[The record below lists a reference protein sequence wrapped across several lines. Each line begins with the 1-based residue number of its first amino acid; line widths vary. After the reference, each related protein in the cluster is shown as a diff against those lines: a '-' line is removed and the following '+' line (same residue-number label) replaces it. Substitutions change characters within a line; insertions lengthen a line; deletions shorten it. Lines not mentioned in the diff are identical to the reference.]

1 MDASAQLTTGL
12 AGRYIIG
19 RVLGYGAAWSGL
31 ADAGRKANRF
41 GPCRSFS
48 KCSCRW
54 VSPGRDRRFSDDAA
68 YVTLRIAAS
77 APEKRAHSSRW
88 LVRCCRPAAVTE

>member
-31 ADAGRKANRF
+31 ADAGRKA
-41 GPCRSFS
+41 
-48 KCSCRW
+48 
-54 VSPGRDRRFSDDAA
+54 SP
-68 YVTLRIAAS
+68 LRAM
-77 APEKRAHSSRW
+77 PEFRQM
-88 LVRCCRPAAVTE
+88 LMPLGFPGM